1 VDGGALDVSFHPND
15 IARRSRIAS
24 LLLIAAFVWLG
35 GAFFRAQVSRHAD
48 YELRSRLNRLREVPL
63 PAPRGMIYDRNGKI
77 IAESV
82 PGYTVLLTL
91 DRGRQSQRVLED
103 SLRATLRRLGQIIDY
118 PEEQIES
125 AVRRYRRD
133 PSRAAVV
140 LSDADF
146 TTVSVLEERVAE
158 FPGLLIQAAPKRFYP
173 LRDTVGAFV
182 GYTGEISESELA
194 SSKYEGYKA
203 GQQIGKSGL
212 ELEYEDRLRGKEG
225 MRFIEVDARNRVV
238 RRENVRTPLP
248 PEAPPPLYTNIDLD
262 LQRFVFSLMEGDTS
276 MTGGIMAID
285 PRTGGVL
292 AMASNPTFDP
302 NRFIGGIST
311 EEYAALREDP
321 RHPLYNK
328 VIQGRYPPASTFKL
342 ITSAIAL
349 ERGVVN
355 LDTRMP
361 QPCTGGMWIGNRYFR
376 CWDHS
381 GHGDVTLRQAI
392 AKSCDVYFYQL
403 GLRMGLETM
412 LAGGVRIGMNEK
424 SGVDLPNEQTPIWP
438 PDIKYF
444 DERYGPQHWSR
455 TVVASLSIGQAEN
468 SQTVA
473 NMARLY
479 SALATDGSAPR
490 PRLVQGDTTRTPAF
504 QLSPEQLEGLRL
516 AMADVVSARGTAG
529 ASALKGI
536 AIAGKTGTAQTGRVG
551 ERDHAWFVGFA
562 PAEDPKIVVA
572 VFIEHGEHGSAAAR
586 LASRTIEKY
595 LRAPAAPV
603 PVTEEG
609 P

>member
-1 VDGGALDVSFHPND
+1 MSFHPND

-24 LLLIAAFVWLG
+24 VLLIAAFVWLG
-35 GAFFRAQVSRHAD
+35 GAFFRAQVQHHED

-63 PAPRGMIYDRNGKI
+63 PAPRGIIYDRNGQI

-91 DRGRQSQRVLED
+91 DRGRQSQRAMED
-103 SLRATLRRLGQIIDY
+103 TLRATLRRLGQIIDY

-133 PSRAAVV
+133 PNRPAVV
-140 LSDADF
+140 LADADF

-182 GYTGEISESELA
+182 GYTGEINETELGSSE
-194 SSKYEGYKA
+194 YEGYKA

-212 ELEYEDRLRGKEG
+212 EKQYEARLRGKEG
-225 MRFIEVDARNRVV
+225 MRFVEVDARNRVV
-238 RRENVRTPLP
+238 KRENVRPDLL

-262 LQRFVFSLMEGDTS
+262 LQRFVFGLMEGDTS
-276 MTGGIMAID
+276 LTGGILALD

-292 AMASNPTFDP
+292 AMHSNPTFDP
-302 NRFIGGIST
+302 NHFIGGIST
-311 EEYAALREDP
+311 EEYAGLTNDP

-342 ITSAIAL
+342 ITSAIAI

-381 GHGDVTLRQAI
+381 GHGDITLRQAI

-403 GLRMGLETM
+403 GLRLGLEEM

-424 SGVDLPNEQTPIWP
+424 SGIDLPNELKPRWP
-438 PDIKYF
+438 ADIKYF
-444 DERYGPQHWSR
+444 DDTYGPQHWSR
-455 TVVASLSIGQAEN
+455 TVVASLAIGQADDA
-468 SQTVA
+468 QTVA

-479 SALATDGSAPR
+479 AALATDGAAPR
-490 PRLVQGDTTRTPAF
+490 PRIVQGDPVRTPAF
-504 QLSPEQLEGLRL
+504 RLSDEQLDGLRL
-516 AMADVVSARGTAG
+516 ALADVVSARGTAG
-529 ASALKGI
+529 ASALQGI
-536 AIAGKTGTAQTGRVG
+536 TIAGKTGTAQTGRPG

-586 LASRTIEKY
+586 LASRTIEQY
-595 LRAPAAPV
+595 LRAPTAPV